1 MSGKG
6 GKKEGKGG
14 GRKKYGMGGKRN
26 WGEME
31 GGKEE
36 DTWEFLVK
44 VQIIYKLNKLVLQLD
59 SLQTIFFI
67 RAFKMLKKMKCKP
80 MILSGPTDLQVESH

>member
-1 MSGKG
+1 
-6 GKKEGKGG
+6 
-14 GRKKYGMGGKRN
+14 MGGKSN

-59 SLQTIFFI
+59 SLKTIFFHPSI
-67 RAFKMLKKMKCKP
+67 
-80 MILSGPTDLQVESH
+80 

>member
-1 MSGKG
+1 
-6 GKKEGKGG
+6 
-14 GRKKYGMGGKRN
+14 
-26 WGEME
+26 ME

-59 SLQTIFFI
+59 SLKIIFFI

-80 MILSGPTDLQVESH
+80 MILSGPTDLQVESHWCHLILMQEHRECCFHDSPMRA